1 MGREEIDL
9 MEVNVDKLFNVW
21 GFEWRLNQDPD
32 LFTPLDDPFGTTKKV
47 GEL

>member
-21 GFEWRLNQDPD
+21 GFEWRHNQDPD
-32 LFTPLDDPFGTTKKV
+32 IFTPLDDPFGTTKKV